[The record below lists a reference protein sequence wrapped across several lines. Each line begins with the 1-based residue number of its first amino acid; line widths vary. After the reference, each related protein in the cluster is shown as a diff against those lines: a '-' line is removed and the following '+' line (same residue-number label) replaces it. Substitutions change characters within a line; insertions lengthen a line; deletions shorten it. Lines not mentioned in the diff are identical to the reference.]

1 MKQKYSLFAAA
12 AMIGATAFAAQETWF
27 TASIDSTME
36 GWSGDTRTF
45 TDVDTDYIEI
55 VSTTGVTNTPSNAS
69 TANVVRE
76 TVMFMS
82 DAYDQLPD
90 VSTVTNA
97 EGQTAIAVL
106 NENDTLSY
114 NVAVYTNGAPK
125 WVKLTGATPVADTWL
140 TLVLEFDY
148 SKDSPT
154 VSFYSKSG
162 ETETLLEAEDGNTTF
177 TTLTSSLKTLTS
189 TLFIGAGNIAALSG
203 TQGATFTPIEITG
216 VGSLTVD
223 ASIFPSTVS
232 ASERAAYLVSTQA
245 NGLTVWQNYVM
256 GIDGTSADNKLVAD
270 YTASGTTLTIKSTLT
285 DLTSKSDAGVTVTYS
300 LLKSTDNGS
309 NWTAVTKDAATPNS
323 FEVSTDDL
331 TAGTQT
337 IFKIQAV
344 FQ

>member
-1 MKQKYSLFAAA
+1 MTQKHSLFAAA
-12 AMIGATAFAAQETWF
+12 AMVGSVAFAAQETWF
-27 TASIDSTME
+27 TAPVDSTMD

-45 TDVDTDYIEI
+45 TDADTDYIE
-55 VSTTGVTNTPSNAS
+55 VVTTDGVTYTPAGS
-69 TANVVRE
+69 TSNVVRE

-82 DAYDQLPD
+82 DAYDTLPD

-106 NENDTLSY
+106 SENGTLSY
-114 NVAVYTNGAPK
+114 NVAVYTNGAPA
-125 WVKLTGATPVADTWL
+125 WVKLTGATPAAEDWL

-148 SKDSPT
+148 SKDSPA

-162 ETETLLEAEDGNTTF
+162 DVETLLAAEDGNTTF
-177 TTLTSSLKTLTS
+177 TTLDSSLKAITS

-203 TQGATFTPIEITG
+203 TQGATFTPISVTG

-223 ASIFPSTVS
+223 ASVFPSTVS

-256 GIDGTSADNKLVAD
+256 GIDGTQADNKLVAD

-309 NWTAVTKDAATPNS
+309 NWTKVTTGAATPNS
-323 FEVSTDDL
+323 FEVNTEDL

-337 IFKIQAV
+337 LFKIQAV